1 MSELPHAVAKRELRN
16 LLSVYRES
24 GRSIRAEQAMAIHKR
39 RLLAMAR
46 CVQSGRPLTPRELDH
61 AHLSGPC
68 SLAALIIQRYWRGWI
83 IRKRQV
89 VRMRHL
95 DKVEREVGRTLDDLF
110 AVILRNGN
118 VAAASRDDDQRMARQ
133 KQQRKA
139 YLFNVLRTATLT
151 GGLRLIMADEA
162 ARAAAAAQR
171 QRDGLESDVAG
182 LEPAPAPSGDILPTM
197 IRAALQMQLVQGKRV
212 AEARAAV
219 APRNRKNTSASPGQL
234 LSEVLSQVSAAERHA
249 RAVNPP
255 T

>member
-1 MSELPHAVAKRELRN
+1 
-16 LLSVYRES
+16 
-24 GRSIRAEQAMAIHKR
+24 
-39 RLLAMAR
+39 
-46 CVQSGRPLTPRELDH
+46 
-61 AHLSGPC
+61 
-68 SLAALIIQRYWRGWI
+68 
-83 IRKRQV
+83 
-89 VRMRHL
+89 MRHL
-95 DKVEREVGRTLDDLF
+95 DKVEREVGKSLDDLF

-171 QRDGLESDVAG
+171 QHDGLESDASG
-182 LEPAPAPSGDILPTM
+182 PEPAPAPSGDILPTM

-219 APRNRKNTSASPGQL
+219 APRNRKNASTSPGQL

-249 RAVNPP
+249 RAVKERLPCDLTWQACLRGSRLEPSTELTNLASLATPP
-255 T
+255 STRTTSSASRAPERRC

>member
-1 MSELPHAVAKRELRN
+1 
-16 LLSVYRES
+16 
-24 GRSIRAEQAMAIHKR
+24 
-39 RLLAMAR
+39 
-46 CVQSGRPLTPRELDH
+46 
-61 AHLSGPC
+61 
-68 SLAALIIQRYWRGWI
+68 
-83 IRKRQV
+83 
-89 VRMRHL
+89 MRHL
-95 DKVEREVGRTLDDLF
+95 DKVEREVGKSLDDLF

-171 QRDGLESDVAG
+171 QHDGLESDAAG
-182 LEPAPAPSGDILPTM
+182 PEPAPAPSGDILPTM

-219 APRNRKNTSASPGQL
+219 APRNRKNASTSPGQL
-234 LSEVLSQVSAAERHA
+234 LSEVLSQVSAAELHA
-249 RAVNPP
+249 RAVKERLPCDLTWLACLRGSRLEPSTELTNLASLATPP
-255 T
+255 STRTTSSASRAPERRC